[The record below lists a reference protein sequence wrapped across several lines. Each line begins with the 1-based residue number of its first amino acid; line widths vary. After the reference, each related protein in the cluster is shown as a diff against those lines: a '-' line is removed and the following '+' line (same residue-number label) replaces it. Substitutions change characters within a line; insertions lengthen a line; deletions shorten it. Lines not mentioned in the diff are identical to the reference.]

1 MATDP
6 STVEQ
11 VKAVLQDLRIT
22 IQRDGGDIE
31 FVEVKDGVVYVRLA
45 GACVG
50 CPSSYFTLKLGVE
63 EAIKAQVPGIHE
75 VMAVE

>member
-1 MATDP
+1 MHTDS

-11 VKAVLQDLRIT
+11 VKAVLQGLRAR
-22 IQRDGGDIE
+22 IQSDGGDIE
-31 FVEVKDGVVYVRLA
+31 FVDLKDGIVYVRLA

-63 EAIKAQVPGIHE
+63 EAIKEQVPGIQE

>member
-1 MATDP
+1 MSHQL
-6 STVEQ
+6 STADQ
-11 VKAVLQDLRIT
+11 VKAVLQDLRPI
-22 IQRDGGDIE
+22 IQRDGGDLE

-50 CPSSYFTLKLGVE
+50 CPSSYFTLKMGVE
-63 EAIKAQVPGIHE
+63 EALKAQIPEIRE